1 MATLKLKQIGTDT
14 SDEFSLEE
22 HFEKLVK
29 DDGFKEL
36 KLTKAPP
43 YQSENILDFTTFKDR
58 YTRKTRYLN
67 DSLLKRSGVI
77 IPFPEDAK
85 VEWARCRDNPV
96 YFIRKY
102 MRIVH
107 ADEGLVMFDMWDF
120 QEEMVK
126 TIDKNRFFIAKCPRQ
141 IGKSIV
147 TAGYLL
153 HYVLFNRERQVA
165 ILANKQGTAME
176 ILDRVKKAFRYLPDF
191 LQQGVVVWNKGDIE
205 LENGSKISAH
215 ATSSDS
221 IRGFTYSMVFIDEV
235 AFIPTHEWEE
245 FWRSTYPTISSGKKT
260 KVIMVS
266 TPKGMNHFYA
276 MWQNAQPTAGSKRS
290 KFVPFSIHWSQVPG
304 RDEEWKRETIANT
317 SEEAFAQ
324 EHECE
329 FLSSSDTLIAS
340 WKLSQ
345 LVDKLPVE
353 VADGMTIQYLPKP
366 ASRYMATVDV
376 SQGRGQDYS
385 TINIIDVTK
394 APFRQVAIYRS
405 NTVSP
410 LLLPTIIMKWAHF
423 YNDAYVCV
431 ELNDQGIL
439 VAKELYLDL
448 EYDNII
454 EFGGNDIGLQMTK
467 RVKAQ
472 GCSTLKDMIE
482 KGFLITENKETI
494 AELRFFVQ
502 DGVGFAAEKGGHD
515 DIVMGLVAFAYL
527 STLDSFEDYTSFAK
541 RIKTELFET
550 DINKILEDDIGF
562 IMFTDGQDSDDEIID
577 DTDFESTGI
586 LFKVDR

>member
-1 MATLKLKQIGTDT
+1 MAVLKLKQIGTDT
-14 SDEFSLEE
+14 SDVLSLEE

-29 DDGFKEL
+29 EDGFKEL
-36 KLTKAPP
+36 KLTKAPA
-43 YQSENILDFTTFKDR
+43 YQSDNVYDFTTFKDR
-58 YTRKTRYLN
+58 FTRKTRYLN
-67 DSLLKRSGVI
+67 DSLLKRAGVI
-77 IPFPEDAK
+77 IPFPDEMKA
-85 VEWARCRDNPV
+85 EWLRCRDDPV
-96 YFIRKY
+96 YFIRTY

-153 HYVLFNRERQVA
+153 HYVLFNKERQVA

-266 TPKGMNHFYA
+266 TPKGMNHFYS
-276 MWQNAQPTAGSKRS
+276 MWQNAQPTAAKRS

-304 RDEEWKRETIANT
+304 RDEAWKEETIANT
-317 SEEAFAQ
+317 SEEAFSQ

-340 WKLSQ
+340 WKLNQ
-345 LVDKLPVE
+345 LVEQVPVK
-353 VADGMTIQYLPKP
+353 VVDGMTIHYLPKP

-385 TINIIDVTK
+385 TINIIDVTRN
-394 APFRQVAIYRS
+394 PFRQVAVYRS
-405 NTVSP
+405 NTISP
-410 LLLPTIIMKWAHF
+410 LLLPTIILKWCQF

-448 EYDNII
+448 EYDNVI
-454 EFGGNDIGLQMTK
+454 EFGGTDIGLQMTK
-467 RVKAQ
+467 RVKSQ
-472 GCSTLKDMIE
+472 GCSTLKDLIE
-482 KGFLITENKETI
+482 KDVLILNDKQTI
-494 AELRFFVQ
+494 TELRFFVQ
-502 DGVGFAAEKGGHD
+502 DGVSFAAEKGSND

-527 STLDSFEDYTSFAK
+527 STLDTFEDYTNFTK

-550 DINKILEDDIGF
+550 DINKILEDDVGF
-562 IMFTDGQDSDDEIID
+562 IMFSDGNDDSDEDILEES
-577 DTDFESTGI
+577 DFQSGI
-586 LFKVDR
+586 YFQVVR

>member
-14 SDEFSLEE
+14 SDEFSLEQ

-43 YQSENILDFTTFKDR
+43 YQSDDVFNFKTYKDR
-58 YTRKTRYLN
+58 FTRRTRYLN
-67 DSLLKRSGVI
+67 DSLLKRAGVI
-77 IPFPEDAK
+77 IPFPDETKA
-85 VEWARCRDNPV
+85 EWLRCRDDPV
-96 YFIRKY
+96 YFIRTY

-120 QEEMVK
+120 QQEMIR
-126 TIDKNRFFIAKCPRQ
+126 TIDANRFFIAKCPRQ

-153 HYVLFNRERQVA
+153 HYVLFNKERQVA

-266 TPKGMNHFYA
+266 TPKGMNHFYY
-276 MWQNAQPTAGSKRS
+276 MWQNAQPGAGSKRS

-304 RDEEWKRETIANT
+304 RDEEWKAETIANT

-324 EHECE
+324 EHECM

-340 WKLSQ
+340 WKLGQ
-345 LVDKLPVE
+345 LTDISPVQI
-353 VADGMTIQYLPKP
+353 VDGMTIQYLPKP

-394 APFRQVAIYRS
+394 SPFRQVAVYRS
-405 NTVSP
+405 NTISP
-410 LLLPTIIMKWAHF
+410 LLLPTIILKWCQF
-423 YNDAYVCV
+423 YNNAFVCV

-439 VAKELYLDL
+439 VAKELYMDL
-448 EYDNII
+448 EYDNVI

-472 GCSTLKDMIE
+472 GCSVLKDLIE
-482 KGFLITENKETI
+482 KDILLVNNKETI
-494 AELRFFVQ
+494 DELRFFVQ
-502 DGVGFAAEKGGHD
+502 DGVGFAAEQGYHD
-515 DIVMGLVAFAYL
+515 DIVMGLVSFAYL
-527 STLDSFEDYTSFAK
+527 STLDTFEDYTSFTK
-541 RIKTELFET
+541 RIKNELFET
-550 DINKILEDDIGF
+550 DINKILEDDVGF
-562 IMFTDGQDSDDEIID
+562 VLFNDGQSSLDDIID
-577 DTDFESTGI
+577 ESDFVSTGI
-586 LFKVDR
+586 LFQVDR

>member
-1 MATLKLKQIGTDT
+1 MPAKLNTH
-14 SDEFSLEE
+14 EFEILTCNG
-22 HFEKLVK
+22 FEPFYGVNKTTRDRHIKLV
-29 DDGFKEL
+29 F
-36 KLTKAPP
+36 
-43 YQSENILDFTTFKDR
+43 S
-58 YTRKTRYLN
+58 N
-67 DSLLKRSGVI
+67 DVSFRCSFDHRLLINEDWCAANECEVGDYVDYNGV
-77 IPFPEDAK
+77 D
-85 VEWARCRDNPV
+85 V
-96 YFIRKY
+96 
-102 MRIVH
+102 
-107 ADEGLVMFDMWDF
+107 
-120 QEEMVK
+120 
-126 TIDKNRFFIAKCPRQ
+126 T
-141 IGKSIV
+141 V
-147 TAGYLL
+147 TAVDLIAEPID
-153 HYVLFNRERQVA
+153 LFDIINSGQNHCYIA
-165 ILANKQGTAME
+165 DGILSHN
-176 ILDRVKKAFRYLPDF
+176 
-191 LQQGVVVWNKGDIE
+191 
-205 LENGSKISAH
+205 
-215 ATSSDS
+215 
-221 IRGFTYSMVFIDEV
+221 
-235 AFIPTHEWEE
+235 
-245 FWRSTYPTISSGKKT
+245 
-260 KVIMVS
+260 
-266 TPKGMNHFYA
+266 
-276 MWQNAQPTAGSKRS
+276 
-290 KFVPFSIHWSQVPG
+290 
-304 RDEEWKRETIANT
+304 
-317 SEEAFAQ
+317 
-324 EHECE
+324 CE